1 MITKDPEMIK
11 KELKELRESNR
22 ELSYKNKMLE
32 IEIMKCEQ
40 KDNILN
46 KNRDL
51 NAKSYELMANNAN
64 KDIQID
70 ILNKKNERKEKLKV
84 YLDQI
89 DDITSENDTLEE
101 TIRYLKKEV
110 DYLEDLNKKID
121 PYDTLSHIYTRDY
134 EKPLNTFK

>member
-11 KELKELRESNR
+11 KELKQLRESNR

>member
-11 KELKELRESNR
+11 KELKQLRESNR

-70 ILNKKNERKEKLKV
+70 ILNKENERKEKLKV

>member
-11 KELKELRESNR
+11 KELKQLRESNR

-121 PYDTLSHIYTRDY
+121 PYDTQSYIY
-134 EKPLNTFK
+134 KGL